1 MEEKVLDKLELVLKD
16 DGSIESFSRY
26 GSIEGSIKWTGTLP
40 EDFEGKFKPSF
51 YLLKN
56 NKIVENPDYI
66 EPTPA
71 KSEPSEQDKINAQ
84 LMLNQAQQKKQ
95 QDGFNAQM
103 LLQMAQIKGGNA

>member
-1 MEEKVLDKLELVLKD
+1 MEEKALDKLELVLND
-16 DGSIESFSRY
+16 DGFIESFSRY
-26 GSIEGSIKWTGTLP
+26 GSISGSVTWTGTLP

-56 NKIVENPDYI
+56 GEIIENPDYV
-66 EPTPA
+66 EPIPA

-95 QDGFNAQM
+95 QDGFNSQI
-103 LLQMAQIKGGNA
+103 LLQVAKLGGDK